1 MKLEDNVKCYLE
13 SNLNANR
20 KELIKGLAYIFDYS
34 NELALK
40 IYKIW
45 REEYRLNDYKTIES
59 QFSKEEIETLRKLDK
74 IYKEE
79 LKRINWWQVCKMV
92 ELVFEPERTDRGW
105 TYRQATY
112 NLNKLDAE
120 KVIEKA
126 CKQAAIKINALVNS
140 REAKER
146 AKAKYLKRMRNSKRG
161 KQEWIIC

>member
-79 LKRINWWQVCKMV
+79 LKRINWW
-92 ELVFEPERTDRGW
+92 
-105 TYRQATY
+105 
-112 NLNKLDAE
+112 
-120 KVIEKA
+120 
-126 CKQAAIKINALVNS
+126 
-140 REAKER
+140 
-146 AKAKYLKRMRNSKRG
+146 
-161 KQEWIIC
+161 